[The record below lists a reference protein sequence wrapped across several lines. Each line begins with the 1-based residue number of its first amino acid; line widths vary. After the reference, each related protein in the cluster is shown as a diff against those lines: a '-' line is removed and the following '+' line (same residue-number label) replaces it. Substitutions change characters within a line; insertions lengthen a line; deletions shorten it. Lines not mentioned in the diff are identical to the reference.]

1 MNWASDDLHVIEDQ
15 IWILGRNARK
25 EADFQKEACLE
36 KAAFDFHALEISA
49 SFQAL
54 EIQAH
59 EIFD

>member
-1 MNWASDDLHVIEDQ
+1 MEDQ
-15 IWILGRNARK
+15 IWTLGRNARK
-25 EADFQKEACLE
+25 EAAPQKEACLE
-36 KAAFDFHALEISA
+36 TAAFDFRALEISA